1 MDNKTEAIVD
11 VDAFAR
17 LVARAEGELTP
28 EDAAYLRAVKER
40 LLAVREELR
49 SSNASM
55 ARVRRIMRGVTVRK

>member
-17 LVARAEGELTP
+17 LVDRAEGELTP